1 MKEKVFDYIKRNP
14 ECTLQEVA
22 RNLSINEMEALEIL
36 EKLSEECKITRNVRP
51 LGNDKD
57 SDCSCFYCE
66 QISISGEEYQPAE
79 DY

>member
-1 MKEKVFDYIKRNP
+1 MKEKVFNYVKQNQ

-36 EKLSEECKITRNVRP
+36 EQLSEECKISRNVRP

-57 SDCSCFYCE
+57 PDCSCFYCR
-66 QISISGEEYQPAE
+66 I
-79 DY
+79 